1 PKAGQPEVTP
11 DAGKKVQKPEE
22 VDTEVGTTEPRYGER
37 RISDTEYASLRRKTP
52 SPEMRRKVNKDVV
65 LPMDDPAIPGH
76 TIEKGETLEADHIV
90 SMDRIAKMEGF
101 DKLTREQQLEILN
114 YEDNFVGLSKSAN
127 ASKGSKT
134 YEEWTTY
141 VKEGIPINPEF
152 REKMIAREK
161 ELEGI
166 IQNMI
171 DSYVKGNGE

>member
-1 PKAGQPEVTP
+1 
-11 DAGKKVQKPEE
+11 
-22 VDTEVGTTEPRYGER
+22 
-37 RISDTEYASLRRKTP
+37 
-52 SPEMRRKVNKDVV
+52 
-65 LPMDDPAIPGH
+65 
-76 TIEKGETLEADHIV
+76 
-90 SMDRIAKMEGF
+90 MDRIAKMEGF

-141 VKEGIPINPEF
+141 VKEGITINPEF

-166 IQNMI
+166 IQHMI
-171 DSYVKGNGE
+171 DSYVKGNGG